1 MWIVRLAL
9 LRPYTF
15 VILALLILIFGVS
28 AVITTPTDILPQ
40 IDIPIVSVIWNYNGL
55 DADDMSKRIVGVCE
69 RALSTSVN
77 NIEHI
82 QSQSYGGVGVIKIY
96 FQPSVQ
102 IDLAI
107 AQVTA
112 LSQSILRLM
121 PLGILPPY
129 VLKYDASSVPIV
141 QLSLGGTSLSQQ
153 QLYDLGHN
161 FIRPQLANING
172 AAVPLPYGGEQ
183 RAIMVDVEPLQLA
196 AYHLAN
202 SDVSAALNNQNLIA
216 PSGTQK
222 IADREYLIGTNSSPS
237 SLAELNNLPIRA
249 ANGSVVT
256 MKNVAWIHDGYTT
269 QTSFV
274 RENGASHPPS

>member
-69 RALSTSVN
+69 RALLTSVN

-82 QSQSYGGVGVIKIY
+82 ESQSYSGVGVIKIY
-96 FQPSVQ
+96 FQPNVQ
-102 IDLAI
+102 VDLAI

-121 PLGILPPY
+121 PPGILPPY
-129 VLKYDASSVPIV
+129 VLKYDASSVPIL
-141 QLSLGGTSLSQQ
+141 QLSLGGESLPQQ
-153 QLYDLGHN
+153 ELYDLGQN

-172 AAVPLPYGGEQ
+172 AAVPLPYGGEPA
-183 RAIMVDVEPLQLA
+183 RHHGGYLA
-196 AYHLAN
+196 AAISGVSPHKLRCIRRSQQSESDRAFGN
-202 SDVSAALNNQNLIA
+202 S
-216 PSGTQK
+216 
-222 IADREYLIGTNSSPS
+222 
-237 SLAELNNLPIRA
+237 
-249 ANGSVVT
+249 
-256 MKNVAWIHDGYTT
+256 KN
-269 QTSFV
+269 
-274 RENGASHPPS
+274 R